1 MHNILS
7 HQQLDG
13 WRRFDTR
20 LQELSDE
27 NDKLDD
33 YVECIIECDLLKST
47 DCKRI
52 CRSVLM

>member
-1 MHNILS
+1 MNNILS

-33 YVECIIECDLLKST
+33 YFECIIECDVLKST